1 MERKNMTGKDKELK
15 DKKETTTPKRRI
27 VSTPKLYKAVKR
39 EVKSLV
45 AANKLADGDQVSLK
59 AFLEALRD
67 RIVDELTD
75 EDEVV

>member
-1 MERKNMTGKDKELK
+1 MERKNMTDQTDKT
-15 DKKETTTPKRRI
+15 KKETTTPKRRI
-27 VSTPKLYKAVKR
+27 VSTPNLYKAVKQ

-59 AFLEALRD
+59 VFLEALRD

-75 EDEVV
+75 DEVV